1 MEAEMTGS
9 LKRGL
14 MEIPPV
20 SAAAEIAE
28 TLRGEWRQPQ
38 DLRLDLPTVLDG
50 LGIELIVTDLGGGA
64 GGPQGLLTPLEH
76 GGFRIEVDP
85 TLPSA
90 GVSGDDPL
98 REEIRR
104 HRTRFIVAHELAHT
118 LFYWDGRNGPERF
131 VHDSPEQEQF
141 CDALASA
148 LLVPGSSARAL
159 PLHPDSVVSLHRSFD
174 VSVEVAA
181 RALIEAHQGGV
192 AWLMVVPDGQEEP
205 WVQWGAEKTRDT
217 VSPWR
222 LLTRLADRAK
232 DRPSSRGR
240 LRWRGGQ
247 TTLARGLY
255 LADRRQLVVTAPSP
269 S

>member
-1 MEAEMTGS
+1 MTGRMD
-9 LKRGL
+9 RGL
-14 MEIPPV
+14 MEVPPLGAAPGIA
-20 SAAAEIAE
+20 SA
-28 TLRGEWRQPQ
+28 LRREWCQRH
-38 DLRLDLPTVLDG
+38 DSRLDLEGVLNS
-50 LGIELIVTDLGGGA
+50 LGIALMLTDLGGGA
-64 GGPQGLLTPLEH
+64 GGPQGLLTPLKD
-76 GGFRIEVDP
+76 GGYRIEVDP
-85 TLPSA
+85 TLPSV
-90 GVSGDDPL
+90 GVAGDDPL
-98 REEIRR
+98 LDEIRR

-118 LFYWDGRNGPERF
+118 LFYWEGRKGPERL
-131 VHDSPEQEQF
+131 VHDSTEQEQF

-148 LLVPGSSARAL
+148 LLVPSGSARDL
-159 PLHPDSVVSLHRSFD
+159 PLHPDSVVSLHRTFD

-232 DRPSSRGR
+232 DGPASRGR

-247 TTLARGLY
+247 TTLARSLY